1 VINRRRSS
9 VNRQFIILNV
19 HLCRTKLAALTT
31 IDMPRQNCLSK
42 SAALNKVR
50 EGNTIISESVISL
63 QIATQCRTDIYTG
76 MLIFMLVLLCF
87 FVLLQFLGE

>member
-1 VINRRRSS
+1 
-9 VNRQFIILNV
+9 
-19 HLCRTKLAALTT
+19 
-31 IDMPRQNCLSK
+31 MPRQNCLSK

-87 FVLLQFLGE
+87 LCCYSFSVNKDLYKKKAPVAKTSSTRPDTVT